1 MNDLVIVG
9 AGLSGLLAANFA
21 ARRGASV
28 TLVAQGRGGLS
39 LSHGCLGLGSVARN
53 SAVFS
58 ERHPYRQAGFDKVY
72 PAIEEFHQLIAAD
85 GLEFVGDPET
95 VLQLPTAS
103 GALLSVHF
111 APRSLAQGSLPS
123 SDKICIAGIE
133 GFRDFDPGL
142 VVHGL
147 RRRGHQAEASV
158 LPLPAGRPGR
168 DLYSTDIASV
178 FDHDW
183 PGKEI
188 ARLWAS
194 RLTKV
199 DRVGIPAVLGLARS
213 REIITSL
220 QTELGLQIFEI
231 PTLPPSLPGLRL
243 ERTLRRAALAA
254 GCRVLEGPMA
264 TGRIDGTSGGA
275 RALGVST
282 WTPAGPR
289 LVDAGTI
296 VLATGGAL
304 NGGWRATRTG
314 RIHES
319 VFDFPVSAPE
329 DRETWIG
336 ETLFGPHPYDRFGL
350 AVNSQMQPCDS
361 DGRPFFANV
370 FACGGLLGGADRRT
384 EGSREGIDL
393 VTAYAAVE
401 AALS

>member
-39 LSHGCLGLGSVARN
+39 LSHGCLGLGSVVENPGAFP
-53 SAVFS
+53 A
-58 ERHPYRQAGFDKVY
+58 RHPYRQADPDKLY
-72 PAIEEFHQLIAAD
+72 PAITEFQQLSASE
-85 GLEFVGDPET
+85 GLEFVGDPQT
-95 VLQLPTAS
+95 ALQLPTAS
-103 GALLSVHF
+103 GGLLSVHF
-111 APRSLAQGSLPS
+111 APRSLAQGSLS
-123 SDKICIAGIE
+123 NSDKICIAGID
-133 GFRDFDPGL
+133 GFRDFEPGL

-147 RRRGHQAEASV
+147 RRRGHQAEATS
-158 LPLPAGRPGR
+158 LPLPSGAPGR
-168 DLYSTDIASV
+168 DLYSTDIASA
-178 FDHDW
+178 FDRDW
-183 PGKEI
+183 PRREI
-188 ARLWAS
+188 AHLWAPHF
-194 RLTKV
+194 TKA
-199 DRVGIPAVLGLARS
+199 DRVGMPAVLGIAHS
-213 REIITSL
+213 WEILTTL
-220 QTELGLQIFEI
+220 QAELGLQFFEI
-231 PTLPPSLPGLRL
+231 PTLPPSVPGLRL
-243 ERTLRRAALAA
+243 ERVLRRAALAS

-275 RALGVST
+275 QALGVST

-289 LVDAGTI
+289 VVDAGAV

-304 NGGWRATRTG
+304 NGGWRATRAG

-319 VFDFPVSAPE
+319 VFDFPISAPE
-329 DRETWIG
+329 DREAWIG
-336 ETLFGPHPYDRFGL
+336 ERLIGPHPYDRFGL
-350 AVNSQMQPCDS
+350 AVNARMQPCDS

-401 AALS
+401 AALA